1 MLSYVLSLF
10 FAVHPQDGP
19 HAEVDLTVE
28 DRQIALV
35 VTANLAW
42 LDELMEI
49 PRELPDNLHPSE
61 TGTAVEALQDFL
73 FSKATVVV
81 DGAPTSLWTSTSPIA
96 NHPDPA
102 LLPLFPNAGMRG
114 LRKWRFEFRT
124 ELGQPAQQVT
134 LRWHD
139 FAPDR
144 ITDPL
149 DPPPLPVTGE
159 IQAQGLV
166 DPFMLTPAEPAY
178 TWSRTSGGL
187 GDRLATFPT
196 PTAVVS
202 PTSVALRAGFG
213 ASMVGTLLLWRRSTR
228 RFPVVAA
235 ASVSL
240 GLFVFMV
247 RTPHRELPSEQLST
261 AATALHLNMYRAF
274 DYTDRDTVYDSLALS
289 VDGNL
294 LDTVYEEIFASLVMR
309 DEGGAVARVTSIT
322 HHDVTP
328 QPPTLVTQGGRTR
341 WSSMV
346 RVQWTVR
353 GRVTHWGHSHQRAD
367 RWSAVFQLQ
376 ETADGW
382 RFTEGLFEER
392 VPEDLEIPDVL

>member
-1 MLSYVLSLF
+1 
-10 FAVHPQDGP
+10 
-19 HAEVDLTVE
+19 
-28 DRQIALV
+28 
-35 VTANLAW
+35 
-42 LDELMEI
+42 MEI

-187 GDRLATFPT
+187 GDRLATFPP
-196 PTAVVS
+196 PTAVVR

-240 GLFVFMV
+240 GLVVAMV

-328 QPPTLVTQGGRTR
+328 QTPTLITQGGRTR

-376 ETADGW
+376 ETSDGW
-382 RFTEGLFEER
+382 RFTEGVFEER